1 MSKILVFAEQ
11 REGKIKKIAF
21 ENLTLAKKLSAES
34 GAQVVCVVIGHNI
47 SALID
52 DLAKYGASK
61 IITCQDDSLALYQ
74 AEGYTKILADIV
86 KEQGASTILMG
97 ATLMG
102 KDLAP
107 RLAARLDAALATDCI
122 SVEASGDDLKIIRP
136 MYAGKVRATIQLKS
150 DIKILTIRPNVYLA
164 EESIVSPEAN
174 DHPSNPG
181 ELKSKVTEISTHSGS
196 KLDVTEADIIV
207 SGGRG
212 LKGPEN
218 FHLITELAEKFGAAQ
233 GASRAVIDAGW
244 RPYEEQVG
252 QTGKTVSPSLYIAIG
267 ISGAIQHLAGMS
279 SSKYIVAINK
289 DPEAPIFKIADYGIV
304 GDLFEVVPK
313 MLELLEG

>member
-11 REGKIKKIAF
+11 RGGELKKIAL
-21 ENLTLAKKLSAES
+21 ENLTLARELAANIKCEL
-34 GAQVVCVVIGHNI
+34 VTVLIGHNVTP
-47 SALID
+47 
-52 DLAKYGASK
+52 
-61 IITCQDDSLALYQ
+61 ITDKLALYGAQQISVYQNENLTLYNSQGYATVLAQ
-74 AEGYTKILADIV
+74 AIKDHMANIV
-86 KEQGASTILMG
+86 LLG
-97 ATLMG
+97 ATAMG

-107 RLAARLDAALATDCI
+107 RIAAKLNASLATDSTSI
-122 SVEASGDDLKIIRP
+122 AWQDGELKIIRP
-136 MYAGKVRATIQLKS
+136 MYAGKVRTTIHLKS
-150 DIKILTIRPNVYLA
+150 DIKIITVRPNVYLA
-164 EESIVSPEAN
+164 QENPVTAQISETTAKPTDFNAVVS
-174 DHPSNPG
+174 
-181 ELKSKVTEISTHSGS
+181 EIITGAKD

-218 FHLITELAEKFGAAQ
+218 FHLIEKLAKKMGAAQ
-233 GASRAVIDAGW
+233 GASRAVVDAGW

-252 QTGKTVSPSLYIAIG
+252 QTGKTVSPSLYIAVG

-304 GDLFEVVPK
+304 GDAFEVVPK
-313 MLELLEG
+313 MIESL

>member
-11 REGKIKKIAF
+11 REGEIKKIAF

-34 GAQVVCVVIGHNI
+34 GAQVVCAVIGDNI
-47 SALID
+47 SDLID
-52 DLAKYGASK
+52 ELAKYGASK
-61 IITCQDDSLALYQ
+61 IITCQDESLALYQ
-74 AEGYTKILADIV
+74 AEGYTTILADIV
-86 KEQGASTILMG
+86 KEQSASIVLMG

-107 RLAARLDAALATDCI
+107 RLAANLDAALATDCI
-122 SVEASGDDLKIIRP
+122 SVESSGDDLKIVRP
-136 MYAGKVRATIQLKS
+136 MYAGKVRATIQLTS

-164 EESIVSPEAN
+164 EESIVSPETT
-174 DHPSNPG
+174 DHPGISG
-181 ELKSKVTEISTHSGS
+181 ELKSKVTGIIKGSGS

-218 FHLITELAEKFGAAQ
+218 FHLITDLAKKFDAAQ
-233 GASRAVIDAGW
+233 GASRAVVDAGW

-289 DPEAPIFKIADYGIV
+289 DPQAPIFKVADYGIV

-313 MLELLEG
+313 MLELL

>member
-1 MSKILVFAEQ
+1 MDRILVFAEQ
-11 REGKIKKIAF
+11 RNNQIKKIAF
-21 ENLTLAKKLSAES
+21 ENLSLARTLAERL
-34 GAQVVCVVIGHNI
+34 GADVIAVLVGDKI
-47 SALID
+47 SELTAQLGN
-52 DLAKYGASK
+52 YGATEVIVCQHPALAFYQSESYAK
-61 IITCQDDSLALYQ
+61 IV
-74 AEGYTKILADIV
+74 AEVAKETEAKI
-86 KEQGASTILMG
+86 ILMG
-97 ATLMG
+97 STLMG

-107 RLAARLDAALATDCI
+107 RLAVKLNAGLATDCI
-122 SVEASGDDLKIIRP
+122 SVESLDNDLKIVRP

-150 DIKILTIRPNVYLA
+150 MIKILTIRPNVVLA
-164 EESIVSPEAN
+164 QENPVNPSIKEFAT
-174 DHPSNPG
+174 DPG
-181 ELKSKVTEISTHSGS
+181 IIKSKVEEVVAGAKD

-218 FHLITELAEKFGAAQ
+218 FHLISDLAQKLGAAQ
-233 GASRAVIDAGW
+233 GASRAVVDAGW
-244 RPYEEQVG
+244 RPYAEQVG

-289 DPEAPIFKIADYGIV
+289 DPEAPIFKVADYGIV

-313 MLELLEG
+313 MIENL

>member
-11 REGKIKKIAF
+11 RDGELKKIAF
-21 ENLTLAKKLSAES
+21 ENLSLGKKLSTDLGLEMIA
-34 GAQVVCVVIGHNI
+34 VLIGNNI
-47 SALID
+47 SGLGEQ
-52 DLAKYGASK
+52 LGKYGASK
-61 IITCQDDSLALYQ
+61 VIACQNDALGLYQ
-74 AEGYTKILADIV
+74 AEAYAKILSEVV
-86 KEQGASTILMG
+86 KDQKASIIIMG
-97 ATLMG
+97 STLMG

-107 RLAARLDAALATDCI
+107 RVAARLDAALATDCI
-122 SVEASGDDLKIIRP
+122 SVEALSGDLKIIRP
-136 MYAGKVRATIQLKS
+136 MYAGKVRATIRLKS

-164 EESIVSPEAN
+164 DENPVSA
-174 DHPSNPG
+174 DVVDSDADPG
-181 ELKSKVTEISTHSGS
+181 EIKTRVTEVAAGS
-196 KLDVTEADIIV
+196 KDKLDVTEADIIV

-212 LKGPEN
+212 LKEPDN
-218 FHLITELAEKFGAAQ
+218 FHLITDLARKLGAAQ
-233 GASRAVIDAGW
+233 GASRAAVDAGW

-313 MLELLEG
+313 MIELL

>member
-11 REGKIKKIAF
+11 REGEIKKIAF
-21 ENLTLAKKLSAES
+21 ENLTLAKNLSAES
-34 GAQVVCVVIGHNI
+34 GAQVVCAVIGHNI
-47 SALID
+47 GTLVD
-52 DLAKYGASK
+52 NLAKYGASK
-61 IITCQDDSLALYQ
+61 IIMCQDDSLAFYQ
-74 AEGYTKILADIV
+74 PEGYTKILAEIV

-122 SVEASGDDLKIIRP
+122 SVEASGGDLKIVRP

-164 EESIVSPEAN
+164 EESTVSPEVN
-174 DHPSNPG
+174 DFSGNSG
-181 ELKSKVTEISTHSGS
+181 DLKSRVTEISTGSGD

-218 FHLITELAEKFGAAQ
+218 FHLITELAQKLGAAQ
-233 GASRAVIDAGW
+233 GASRAAVDAGW

-252 QTGKTVSPSLYIAIG
+252 QTGKTVSPSLYIAVG

-289 DPEAPIFKIADYGIV
+289 DPEAPIFKVADYGIV

-313 MLELLEG
+313 MLELL